1 MKTGMHTIL
10 RSGFGRGARGAFPAL
25 LLSLGLGGCTAIIG
39 IEDTEIQPG
48 RDLSCLGNVTP
59 PAPDGTAVEIRADIV
74 DISGAPA
81 VPGVQVI
88 RCNSRLGAACDF
100 GTPYLPDA
108 DGIVVVPVT
117 AGFNGY
123 LRILDADT
131 DDENDWVPYL
141 WYFSQPIFV
150 TRSEPFPIQAMTV
163 PVREV
168 LIYPEPAVTQDPA
181 RGDVAINAVDCGDAN
196 APNIHFEVT
205 TPASVGE
212 GTDPWYFG
220 GGMVVIASAPANEVT
235 DETGLGGFRGLEP
248 GTMIIRSFVASTY
261 DHTNDTGELVAEDTL
276 LIEPDTLTT
285 VRLLPE

>member
-1 MKTGMHTIL
+1 MKTGMFTIL
-10 RSGFGRGARGAFPAL
+10 RNGLGL
-25 LLSLGLGGCTAIIG
+25 LLAIGLGGCVEIIG
-39 IEDTEIQPG
+39 IEDTRIEPG
-48 RDLSCLGNVTP
+48 RDLSCVGRVVP
-59 PAPDGTAVEIRADIV
+59 PPIDGSDVEIRAQIV
-74 DISGAPA
+74 DIGGSGE

-108 DGIVVVPVT
+108 AGLVIVPVT

-123 LRILDADT
+123 LRILDADEN
-131 DDENDWVPYL
+131 DENDWVPYL
-141 WYFSQPIFV
+141 WYFSQPINV
-150 TRSEPFPIQAMTV
+150 TRDEPFPVQAMTV
-163 PVREV
+163 AVREG
-168 LIYPEPAVTQDPA
+168 LIYPEAGVTQDPT
-181 RGDVAINAVDCGDAN
+181 RGDVAINAVDCEDDN

-220 GGMVVIASAPANEVT
+220 GGMVVIASAPMNEVT
-235 DETGLGGFRGLEP
+235 DETGLGGFRGLEA
-248 GTMIIRSFVASTY
+248 GTMIIQAYVADTY
-261 DHTNDTGELVAEDTL
+261 DFDNDEGDLVAEDTL